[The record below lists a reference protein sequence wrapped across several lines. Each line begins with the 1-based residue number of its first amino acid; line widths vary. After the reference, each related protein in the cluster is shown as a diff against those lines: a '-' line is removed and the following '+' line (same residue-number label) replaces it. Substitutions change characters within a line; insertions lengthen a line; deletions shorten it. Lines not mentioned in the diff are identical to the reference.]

1 MKKRERKIGYS
12 SKRKTMRIPCAGGVG
27 VGRLWRCS
35 ATGLLDSI
43 LLAGFFLKK
52 PTSLLDHDSS
62 QLAHG
67 GSSCRCR
74 SGLEDGVGA
83 ALYADCCWSRFV
95 TRCGVSGSVQQGTI
109 TA

>member
-1 MKKRERKIGYS
+1 
-12 SKRKTMRIPCAGGVG
+12 MRIPCAGGVG
-27 VGRLWRCS
+27 VGRLWRWS
-35 ATGLLDSI
+35 ATGLLGSI
-43 LLAGFFLKK
+43 LLAGFFFKK
-52 PTSLLDHDSS
+52 PAPLLDNDSS
-62 QLAHG
+62 QLARG

-95 TRCGVSGSVQQGTI
+95 TRCGVSGSVQQGTT